1 MQLLRQISVLS
12 QGLIPVLRCLFESSH
27 ISTEGQIS
35 SFFESIFSILVFIT
49 HYVLCIV
56 HVVFCTQNMNMIL
69 ANHVSADFSLRRIS
83 IHHPETVFS
92 TWGTGEVLIC
102 NDRSVLFLSDS
113 RVIIIRP
120 DTFLNEFSKLYR
132 KSTVVQYFR

>member
-1 MQLLRQISVLS
+1 MKASSVNLLVYITHSVLD
-12 QGLIPVLRCLFESSH
+12 F
-27 ISTEGQIS
+27 
-35 SFFESIFSILVFIT
+35 
-49 HYVLCIV
+49 V

-113 RVIIIRP
+113 RVIIITP
-120 DTFLNEFSKLYR
+120 DTFLNAFSK
-132 KSTVVQYFR
+132 